1 MSAFLT
7 VPRGG
12 RQADR
17 MVPAPAPEKRR
28 LPLVPLAIAG
38 VAAVIAGA
46 ILIKLI
52 GWEQAVQE
60 GKRAWKVVF
69 DTLSGAGPGV
79 FFAAMALLPIAGV
92 PMSPFAL
99 SAGPLFGER
108 LGTTTIILLGLAAIT
123 FNLTVAYWLARRWLR
138 PLLARLV
145 ERLGYKMPQI
155 EKGDATDL
163 IVLLRVTPG
172 PPFFVQNYL
181 LGLAE
186 VPFGRYLAISC
197 AVQWSF
203 NIAFMLFGDALSQ
216 GRGKMAVIAIGLLA
230 ALVAGTHLVR
240 KHLGKKPATP

>member
-1 MSAFLT
+1 MPT
-7 VPRGG
+7 ETPVNRRPRT
-12 RQADR
+12 
-17 MVPAPAPEKRR
+17 
-28 LPLVPLAIAG
+28 LVLLAIAA
-38 VAAVIAGA
+38 VAGLLVLAALVQIV
-46 ILIKLI
+46 
-52 GWEQAVQE
+52 GWQTVSGEA
-60 GKRAWKVVF
+60 RRLWKVAF
-69 DTLSGAGPGV
+69 DALAGAGPGV

-108 LGTTTIILLGLAAIT
+108 LGTPAILLLGIAAIT

-138 PLLARLV
+138 PPLARLV
-145 ERLGYKMPQI
+145 IRLGYRLP
-155 EKGDATDL
+155 EVERGDATDL

-203 NIAFMLFGDALSQ
+203 NVAFMLFGDAVSQ
-216 GRGKMAVIAIGLLA
+216 GRGKIAIVAIGLLA

-240 KHLGKKPATP
+240 KHLAPRKAES

>member
-1 MSAFLT
+1 
-7 VPRGG
+7 
-12 RQADR
+12 

>member
-1 MSAFLT
+1 
-7 VPRGG
+7 
-12 RQADR
+12 

-38 VAAVIAGA
+38 VAAIVAGA

-60 GKRAWKVVF
+60 GKRAWKIVF